1 MAKHHRDAP
10 VIAVAALALINAIA
24 LFKPVWQPFERKVYD
39 LKYQVILRSEPQ
51 ESIVIIDIG
60 DASLAKLGRYQNWP
74 RAYFA
79 EVIDYLKPARAVGI
93 DIFFAEPDTLP
104 AIARQYYQKP
114 DFDSITG
121 SAIRSSGNVTLISTP
136 DQEPVYAGLCPTGLG
151 EIIAD
156 NDGVVRRGY
165 FALGGKRTFAA
176 VLAGVTKEENSGS
189 FLICYRGLGSF
200 RFISFADVYLK
211 RVPREYFAGKTV
223 LIGGSAPG
231 LFDYHT
237 TPFARHFPG
246 IAIQANLVQNMAGR
260 NWIHEIPYYYVLL
273 FSLIAT
279 LVIVFLTG
287 RAKHYAY
294 AAVFLGFVLLTL
306 ALSAVLFARR
316 IDAGIIRP
324 LYTMVTGMIGALIY
338 RYQVEEKEKKKIKS
352 IFARYYSKELVEK
365 VIAKPP
371 KLGGEKVECTILFAD
386 IRNFTPF
393 AEKSSPEEVGAKLNR
408 FLTEMVMI
416 VFKYQGRIDKFI
428 GDCVMA
434 VFGSPVPVKNSA
446 INACLAA
453 REMVKRA
460 KELGFSIGAGINT
473 GEVISGNFGSPM
485 RMEYTVI
492 GDAVNLAARL
502 ESLTKEFGVQIIAS
516 EATCAMAKKNETVE
530 LPFRALGKAHVKGK
544 AEEISVYELQ

>member
-1 MAKHHRDAP
+1 MAKQLKGAL
-10 VIAVAALALINAIA
+10 VIAVAALALVNIA
-24 LFKPVWQPFERKVYD
+24 ALYKPVWQPFEKKIYD
-39 LKYQVILRSEPQ
+39 LKYQVMLRSEPQ
-51 ESIVIIDIG
+51 ESIVIIDID
-60 DASLAKLGRYQNWP
+60 DASLEKLGRYQNWP

-79 EVIDYLKPARAVGI
+79 EVIDYLRTAEAIGI

-104 AIARQYYQKP
+104 VIARRYYQKP
-114 DFDSITG
+114 DFDSLTG
-121 SAIRSSGNVTLISTP
+121 SAIRNSGNVTLISTLE
-136 DQEPVYAGLCPTGLG
+136 QEPVFAGLCATGLG

-176 VLAGVTKEENSGS
+176 ALTGAAKEAVAGP
-189 FLICYRGLGSF
+189 FLISYHSLGSF
-200 RFISFADVYLK
+200 RFISFVDVYLK

-231 LFDYHT
+231 LFDYHS

-246 IAIQANLVQNMAGR
+246 LAIQANLVQNMRSGER
-260 NWIHEIPYYYVLL
+260 INEVSYGLVLIFTL
-273 FSLIAT
+273 VAT
-279 LVIVFLTG
+279 LIIAFLTIRAKYFLYISVIV
-287 RAKHYAY
+287 
-294 AAVFLGFVLLTL
+294 VFVLLTII
-306 ALSAVLFARR
+306 LSLVLFTSK
-316 IDAGIIRP
+316 IDAGVVRP
-324 LYTMVTGMIGALIY
+324 FYAFVVAVIGALTY

-352 IFARYYSKELVEK
+352 IFARYYSKELVDK

-371 KLGGEKVECTILFAD
+371 KLGGEKVECTIMFAD
-386 IRNFTPF
+386 IRNFTPY

-434 VFGSPVPVKNSA
+434 VFGHPVQVKNSA
-446 INACLAA
+446 FNACQAA

-460 KELGFSIGAGINT
+460 QDLGFSIGAGINT

-530 LPFRALGKAHVKGK
+530 LPFRALGKAKVKGK
-544 AEEISVYELQ
+544 ADELPVFELQ